1 MCFVA
6 DLTQCGEKAAFK
18 PSADEA
24 LSEAEAWS
32 SFSLNAEQNEIQT
45 LHLETLLSPAWLR
58 EGGEWLLWALLG
70 GAAFPSPSR
79 AKVSL
84 RANPLSRCLR
94 ETKRV

>member
-6 DLTQCGEKAAFK
+6 DLTPCGEKAAFK

-58 EGGEWLLWALLG
+58 KGGEWLLRALLG
-70 GAAFPSPSR
+70 GGQELHF
-79 AKVSL
+79 L
-84 RANPLSRCLR
+84 RLP
-94 ETKRV
+94 E